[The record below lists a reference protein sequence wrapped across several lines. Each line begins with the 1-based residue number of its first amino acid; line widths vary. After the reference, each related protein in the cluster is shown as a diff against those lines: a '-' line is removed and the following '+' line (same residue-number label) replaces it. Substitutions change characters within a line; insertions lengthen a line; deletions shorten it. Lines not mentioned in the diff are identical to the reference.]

1 MEMNIDKNYQNVLK
15 EIEATK
21 RNGSGDLSQ

>member
-21 RNGSGDLSQ
+21 KNGSGDLS